1 MTQESETL
9 GKTEAEC
16 ASGNDLIENIKRYGN
31 PKANYQP
38 FDGAIS
44 YPLHSQDFV
53 RTGFMEISPTLSA
66 RDYKDPKNVCE
77 VQKLGYIEKGT
88 GEHQSNS
95 VYSEDGISPGLN
107 ASDSKEPV
115 KVVQCQKIWERK

>member
-16 ASGNDLIENIKRYGN
+16 VNGNDLIENIKRYGN

-115 KVVQCQKIWERK
+115 KVVQCQKIKI